1 MLIDQF
7 IAYIQ
12 AEKRFSP
19 LTVEAYQRDVNQFVD
34 FLKDEFELNDLVQ
47 VKTTMVKSYIVKLKE
62 EGLTNRSINR
72 KISTLRT
79 FYKYCLRENLMEKSP
94 MTGVKA
100 LKLPKTLVKF
110 VTETDI
116 NKVSF
121 GDEADFPTLRDHLLF
136 EMLYQTGMRQ
146 AELRGLHDNDVD
158 KMAMQL
164 KIHGKRNKDRFV
176 PLSREMIQLIVQ
188 YQALRDATFTTKAD
202 RLLLNDKGEEMSPHY
217 VYNKVHHMLEGVTTL
232 KQKSPHVLRHTFA
245 THLLDEGASLVAI
258 QKLLGHEN
266 LATTQI
272 YAHNTIE
279 QLKKIHKQKK
289 GVIMKVMINSVH
301 FKADQKLE
309 DFITQKVEKLCAK
322 HSEVINAEVSLK
334 LDNTDTPENKIA
346 DIRLVLRG
354 DDLYASKQSK
364 TFEES
369 IDTSI
374 DALKKQ
380 LEKYKGKNTK

>member
-19 LTVEAYQRDVNQFVD
+19 LTVEAYQRDMEQFAAY
-34 FLKDEFELNDLVQ
+34 LKADFELDDLTCA
-47 VKTTMVKSYIVKLKE
+47 KTTMVKSYIVKLKE
-62 EGLTNRSINR
+62 DGLVNRSINR

-79 FYKYCLRENLMEKSP
+79 FYKYCLREGLIEKTP
-94 MTGVKA
+94 MTGIKA

-121 GDEADFPTLRDHLLF
+121 GEGDDFSTCRDRLLF
-136 EMLYQTGMRQ
+136 ELLYQTGMRQ
-146 AELRGLHDNDVD
+146 AELRGLKDGDVD
-158 KMAMQL
+158 KMDMQL

-176 PLSREMIQLIVQ
+176 PLSKEMIALIEQ
-188 YQALRDATFTTKAD
+188 YQALRDATFTNKAE
-202 RLLLNDKGEEMSPHY
+202 RLLLNDKGEEMTPSF
-217 VYNKVHHMLEGVTTL
+217 VYHKVHHMLEGVTTL

-258 QKLLGHEN
+258 QKLLGHED

-279 QLKKIHKQKK
+279 QLKKIHTQAHPK
-289 GVIMKVMINSVH
+289 G
-301 FKADQKLE
+301 
-309 DFITQKVEKLCAK
+309 
-322 HSEVINAEVSLK
+322 
-334 LDNTDTPENKIA
+334 
-346 DIRLVLRG
+346 
-354 DDLYASKQSK
+354 
-364 TFEES
+364 
-369 IDTSI
+369 
-374 DALKKQ
+374 
-380 LEKYKGKNTK
+380 

>member
-7 IAYIQ
+7 ISYIE

-19 LTVEAYQRDVNQFVD
+19 LTVEAYQSDMDQFAH
-34 FLKDEFELNDLVQ
+34 FLKDEFSIDDLTQ
-47 VKTTMVKSYIVKLKE
+47 VKTTMVKTYIVHLKE
-62 EGLTNRSINR
+62 EGLVNRSINR
-72 KISTLRT
+72 KTSTLRT
-79 FYKYCLRENLMEKSP
+79 FYKYCLRENLIEKSP
-94 MTGVKA
+94 MTGIKA
-100 LKLPKTLVKF
+100 LKQPKTLVKF

-121 GDEADFPTLRDHLLF
+121 GEEADFSTQRDHLLF
-136 EMLYQTGMRQ
+136 ELLYQTGMRQ
-146 AELRGLHDNDVD
+146 AELRGLEDGDVD
-158 KMAMQL
+158 KMDMQL
-164 KIHGKRNKDRFV
+164 KIHGKRNKDRLV

-202 RLLLNDKGEEMSPHY
+202 RLLLNDKGEEMSPSY

-279 QLKKIHKQKK
+279 QLKKIHKQAHPK
-289 GVIMKVMINSVH
+289 G
-301 FKADQKLE
+301 
-309 DFITQKVEKLCAK
+309 
-322 HSEVINAEVSLK
+322 
-334 LDNTDTPENKIA
+334 
-346 DIRLVLRG
+346 
-354 DDLYASKQSK
+354 
-364 TFEES
+364 
-369 IDTSI
+369 
-374 DALKKQ
+374 
-380 LEKYKGKNTK
+380 

>member
-7 IAYIQ
+7 ISYIE

-19 LTVEAYQRDVNQFVD
+19 LTVEAYQSDMDQFAH
-34 FLKDEFELNDLVQ
+34 FLKDEYGIDDLAQ
-47 VKTTMVKSYIVKLKE
+47 VKTTMVKSYIVHLKE
-62 EGLTNRSINR
+62 EGLVNRSINR
-72 KISTLRT
+72 KTSTLRT

-94 MTGVKA
+94 MTGIKA
-100 LKLPKTLVKF
+100 LKQPKTLVKF

-121 GDEADFPTLRDHLLF
+121 GEEADFSTQRDHLLF
-136 EMLYQTGMRQ
+136 ELLYQTGMRQ
-146 AELRGLHDNDVD
+146 AELRGLEDGDVD
-158 KMAMQL
+158 KMGMQL
-164 KIHGKRNKDRFV
+164 KIHGKRNKDRLV
-176 PLSREMIQLIVQ
+176 PLSRQMIQLIVQ

-202 RLLLNDKGEEMSPHY
+202 RLLLNDKGEEMSPSY

-279 QLKKIHKQKK
+279 QLKKIHKQAHPK
-289 GVIMKVMINSVH
+289 G
-301 FKADQKLE
+301 
-309 DFITQKVEKLCAK
+309 
-322 HSEVINAEVSLK
+322 
-334 LDNTDTPENKIA
+334 
-346 DIRLVLRG
+346 
-354 DDLYASKQSK
+354 
-364 TFEES
+364 
-369 IDTSI
+369 
-374 DALKKQ
+374 
-380 LEKYKGKNTK
+380 

>member
-7 IAYIQ
+7 IGYIQ
-12 AEKRFSP
+12 AEKRFSA
-19 LTVEAYQRDVNQFVD
+19 LTVEAYQRDMLQFAD
-34 FLKDEFELNDLVQ
+34 YMKKEFGIEDLTQ
-47 VKTTMVKSYIVKLKE
+47 VKTTMVKSYIVHMKG
-62 EGLTNRSINR
+62 EGLENRSINR
-72 KISTLRT
+72 KLSTLRT

-100 LKLPKTLVKF
+100 LKQPNVLVKF

-121 GDEADFPTLRDHLLF
+121 GEEADFPTVRDHLLF

-146 AELRGLHDNDVD
+146 AELRGLKDGDVD
-158 KMAMQL
+158 KMDMKL

-176 PLSREMIQLIVQ
+176 PLSREMIVLIDQ
-188 YQALRDATFTTKAD
+188 YKTLRDATFTTKAD
-202 RLLLNDKGEEMSPHY
+202 RLLLNDKGEEMSPSY

-279 QLKKIHKQKK
+279 QLKKIHKQAHPK
-289 GVIMKVMINSVH
+289 G
-301 FKADQKLE
+301 
-309 DFITQKVEKLCAK
+309 
-322 HSEVINAEVSLK
+322 
-334 LDNTDTPENKIA
+334 
-346 DIRLVLRG
+346 
-354 DDLYASKQSK
+354 
-364 TFEES
+364 
-369 IDTSI
+369 
-374 DALKKQ
+374 
-380 LEKYKGKNTK
+380 

>member
-7 IAYIQ
+7 ISYLE

-19 LTVEAYQRDVNQFVD
+19 LTVEAYQSDMDQFAH
-34 FLKDEFELNDLVQ
+34 FLKDELGIDDLTQ
-47 VKTTMVKSYIVKLKE
+47 VKTTMVKSYIVHLKE
-62 EGLTNRSINR
+62 EGLVNRSINR
-72 KISTLRT
+72 KTSTLRT
-79 FYKYCLRENLMEKSP
+79 FYKYCLRENLIEKSP
-94 MTGVKA
+94 MTGIKA
-100 LKLPKTLVKF
+100 LKQPKTLVKF

-121 GDEADFPTLRDHLLF
+121 GEEADFSTQRDHLLF
-136 EMLYQTGMRQ
+136 ELLYQTGMRQ
-146 AELRGLHDNDVD
+146 AELRGLEDGDVD
-158 KMAMQL
+158 KIDMQL
-164 KIHGKRNKDRFV
+164 KIHGKRNKDRLV

-202 RLLLNDKGEEMSPHY
+202 RLLLNDKGEEMSPSY

-279 QLKKIHKQKK
+279 QLKKIHKQAHPK
-289 GVIMKVMINSVH
+289 G
-301 FKADQKLE
+301 
-309 DFITQKVEKLCAK
+309 
-322 HSEVINAEVSLK
+322 
-334 LDNTDTPENKIA
+334 
-346 DIRLVLRG
+346 
-354 DDLYASKQSK
+354 
-364 TFEES
+364 
-369 IDTSI
+369 
-374 DALKKQ
+374 
-380 LEKYKGKNTK
+380 